1 MLTRCPHC
9 QSWFRVRAEQLS
21 VANGRVTCG
30 TCDRVFSAL
39 ATLVDDEPAAAPRLD
54 APAPPVREP
63 AAPAAAVPDANVP
76 RTVAADTAAVEGT
89 ATGTP
94 EAEAPETE
102 VPETEVPETEV
113 PETEVPETEV
123 PEAEVPEAE
132 VPEAEVP
139 EAEVP
144 EVEVPEVEVPE
155 VEVPEVEV
163 PEAGVREVEVPEA
176 GVREVAERRTAA
188 SPGGEPGGTRGSALE
203 DDVPALLREE
213 YAALAHAQARRPR
226 RRPWWAVAC
235 VLLGLTL
242 VLQLALVERA
252 ALAAAVPAV
261 APWLERLCARLPCPP
276 HAGDGSGGVRLLAR
290 DVREHPQYE
299 DALLVNATLVN
310 DGATSAPFP
319 IIELVLHDA
328 GGRAV
333 GARRFDP
340 AEYLDHSMPVAAGMP
355 PRQPVYVVIEL
366 AGPDAAATS
375 FEFRF
380 L

>member
-1 MLTRCPHC
+1 MAGK
-9 QSWFRVRAEQLS
+9 W
-21 VANGRVTCG
+21 VA
-30 TCDRVFSAL
+30 D
-39 ATLVDDEPAAAPRLD
+39 
-54 APAPPVREP
+54 
-63 AAPAAAVPDANVP
+63 
-76 RTVAADTAAVEGT
+76 
-89 ATGTP
+89 
-94 EAEAPETE
+94 
-102 VPETEVPETEV
+102 
-113 PETEVPETEV
+113 
-123 PEAEVPEAE
+123 
-132 VPEAEVP
+132 
-139 EAEVP
+139 
-144 EVEVPEVEVPE
+144 
-155 VEVPEVEV
+155 
-163 PEAGVREVEVPEA
+163 
-176 GVREVAERRTAA
+176 ERRTSA
-188 SPGGEPGGTRGSALE
+188 SPSGAPGGTRGSALE
-203 DDVPALLREE
+203 DDVPALLRDE
-213 YAALAHAQARRPR
+213 YAALARAQTRRPR

-235 VLLGLTL
+235 VLLGLAL

-252 ALAAAVPAV
+252 ALAAAVPAA

-276 HAGDGSGGVRLLAR
+276 HAAGGSGGVRLLAR

-333 GARRFDP
+333 GVRRFNP

>member
-1 MLTRCPHC
+1 MLTRCPYC

-21 VANGRVTCG
+21 IAHGRVTCG

-54 APAPPVREP
+54 VNAPSTHPAPAPAIP
-63 AAPAAAVPDANVP
+63 AASESETAAAETAEGDIAESE
-76 RTVAADTAAVEGT
+76 VAESEVAEADTAEADT
-89 ATGTP
+89 A
-94 EAEAPETE
+94 EAETA
-102 VPETEVPETEV
+102 
-113 PETEVPETEV
+113 
-123 PEAEVPEAE
+123 EAETAEAE
-132 VPEAEVP
+132 TAEAETA
-139 EAEVP
+139 EAETA
-144 EVEVPEVEVPE
+144 
-155 VEVPEVEV
+155 
-163 PEAGVREVEVPEA
+163 EAETAEA
-176 GVREVAERRTAA
+176 ETAEAETAA
-188 SPGGEPGGTRGSALE
+188 RRSVDTGGAPPA

-213 YAALAHAQARRPR
+213 YAALARAQARQPR

-235 VLLGLTL
+235 VLLGCALL
-242 VLQLALVERA
+242 VQFAVVERA
-252 ALAAAVPAV
+252 ALAVAVPAA

-276 HAGDGSGGVRLLAR
+276 LAADGRGGVRLLAR

-299 DALLVNATLVN
+299 HALLVNATLVN